1 VVTVMGDRDVDHDVL
16 EECPMSHPRV
26 PPHHHVRRKRT
37 FAVLASGALAGVL
50 LTGCGAVD
58 EAVSQGQQA
67 LDSASQ
73 AVDAAE
79 GLIGAGAQLGAA
91 CAAAQVAW
99 LPGVSSADAYAALDE
114 ATALVDE
121 ALTATPGLPGATEI
135 DQALTTAREAL
146 GSDQTEFGVARETLQ
161 TACALV
167 GMGG

>member
-1 VVTVMGDRDVDHDVL
+1 MIPLRG
-16 EECPMSHPRV
+16 
-26 PPHHHVRRKRT
+26 RRARALA
-37 FAVLASGALAGVL
+37 AVASAGLAGVL
-50 LTGCGAVD
+50 LTGCGAVN

-67 LDSASQ
+67 LDTASQ

-99 LPGVSSADAYAALDE
+99 VPGVSTADAYAAIDE
-114 ATALVDE
+114 ATRMVDE
-121 ALTATPGLPGATEI
+121 ALAATPGLPGAAEI
-135 DQALTTAREAL
+135 DQALTAAREAV

-167 GMGG
+167 SMGG

>member
-1 VVTVMGDRDVDHDVL
+1 MI
-16 EECPMSHPRV
+16 PPRG
-26 PPHHHVRRKRT
+26 RRTR
-37 FAVLASGALAGVL
+37 ALSLLASAGLAGVV
-50 LTGCGAVD
+50 LTGCGAVN

-67 LDSASQ
+67 LDTASQ

-99 LPGVSSADAYAALDE
+99 LPGVSSADAYAAIDE
-114 ATALVDE
+114 ATRLVDE
-121 ALTATPGLPGATEI
+121 ALAATPGLPGAAEI
-135 DQALTTAREAL
+135 DQALTAARAAV

-167 GMGG
+167 SMGG

>member
-1 VVTVMGDRDVDHDVL
+1 M
-16 EECPMSHPRV
+16 PHP
-26 PPHHHVRRKRT
+26 HVRRHRAL
-37 FAVLASGALAGVL
+37 AVVASGALAGLL
-50 LTGCGAVD
+50 LTGCGAVN

-67 LDSASQ
+67 LDTVSQ
-73 AVDAAE
+73 AADAAE

-114 ATALVDE
+114 ATGLVDE
-121 ALTATPGLPGATEI
+121 ALATTPGLPGAAEI

-146 GSDQTEFGVARETLQ
+146 GADQTEFGVARETLQ

-167 GMGG
+167 SMGS

>member
-1 VVTVMGDRDVDHDVL
+1 MN
-16 EECPMSHPRV
+16 
-26 PPHHHVRRKRT
+26 PPSGRRAR
-37 FAVLASGALAGVL
+37 ALVILASGALAGVL
-50 LTGCGAVD
+50 LTGCGAAS
-58 EAVSQGQQA
+58 EAISQGQQA

-99 LPGVSSADAYAALDE
+99 VPGISSADAYAALDE

-121 ALTATPGLPGATEI
+121 AIAATPAIPGATEI
-135 DQALTTAREAL
+135 SQALTTAREAL
-146 GSDQTEFGVARETLQ
+146 GADQTEFGVARQTLQ

-167 GMGG
+167 SMGG

>member
-1 VVTVMGDRDVDHDVL
+1 MISLRG
-16 EECPMSHPRV
+16 
-26 PPHHHVRRKRT
+26 RRSR
-37 FAVLASGALAGVL
+37 ALAAVASVGLSVFL
-50 LTGCGAVD
+50 LTVCGAVN

-67 LDSASQ
+67 LDGASQ

-99 LPGVSSADAYAALDE
+99 VPGVSSTDAYAAIDE
-114 ATALVDE
+114 ATRLVDE
-121 ALTATPGLPGATEI
+121 ALAATPGLPGAAEI
-135 DQALTTAREAL
+135 DQALTAARDAV

-167 GMGG
+167 SLGG

>member
-1 VVTVMGDRDVDHDVL
+1 MPPARSRVTPSARG
-16 EECPMSHPRV
+16 
-26 PPHHHVRRKRT
+26 RRART
-37 FAVLASGALAGVL
+37 LAALAGGTLATAL

-58 EAVSQGQQA
+58 EAISQGQQA

-99 LPGVSSADAYAALDE
+99 LPGVNSADAYAAIDE

-121 ALTATPGLPGATEI
+121 ALAATPGLPGAAEI

-146 GSDQTEFGVARETLQ
+146 GSDQTEFGVARQTLQ

-167 GMGG
+167 SLGG

>member
-1 VVTVMGDRDVDHDVL
+1 MI
-16 EECPMSHPRV
+16 
-26 PPHHHVRRKRT
+26 PPHGRNLSSHGRRAR
-37 FAVLASGALAGVL
+37 ALAAIASAGLAGVL
-50 LTGCGAVD
+50 LTGCGAVN

-67 LDSASQ
+67 LDTASQ

-99 LPGVSSADAYAALDE
+99 VPGVSTADAYAAIDE
-114 ATALVDE
+114 ATRLVDE
-121 ALTATPGLPGATEI
+121 ALAATPGLPGAAEI
-135 DQALTTAREAL
+135 DQALTAARDAV

-167 GMGG
+167 SMGG

>member
-1 VVTVMGDRDVDHDVL
+1 M
-16 EECPMSHPRV
+16 
-26 PPHHHVRRKRT
+26 PPARSRAKPSACGRRTRT
-37 FAVLASGALAGVL
+37 LAALAGGTLATAL

-58 EAVSQGQQA
+58 EAISQGQQA

-73 AVDAAE
+73 AVEAAE

-99 LPGVSSADAYAALDE
+99 LPGVSSADAYAAIDE

-121 ALTATPGLPGATEI
+121 ALAAAPGLPGAAEI
-135 DQALTTAREAL
+135 DRALTSAREAL
-146 GSDQTEFGVARETLQ
+146 GSDQTEFGVARQTLQ

-167 GMGG
+167 SMGG